1 MAQHNQ
7 LGEKG
12 ENLAVLM
19 LQKKGYTILNENW
32 RSGRNEIDIVAKI
45 GETIVFVEVKTRST
59 EFFGDPREAV
69 SISKQKRLIQAA
81 NDYLEQEQLELEARF
96 DVVSIVISST
106 ETKLDHLEDAF
117 FPMA

>member
-1 MAQHNQ
+1 
-7 LGEKG
+7 
-12 ENLAVLM
+12 M

-69 SISKQKRLIQAA
+69 SIAKQKRLIQAA